1 LKEHISLILHF
12 ITIVC
17 ISGSIFAQKI
27 QWQPDY
33 QNSQAYPYQLST
45 ADSIAL
51 SHLPVLSPTL
61 INYKTILPDQINNAT
76 QPYFRPLYQ
85 QESIECGQ
93 YSGIAFNFCYEI
105 NYRRDLPA
113 NVPEN
118 QYPTHYTF
126 NFMNGGWGW
135 QGVSYHHSLEIA
147 RTNGHPNIIDYGGN
161 YENGP
166 SIWMSGYEKYYNGM
180 FNKVENIYQIPVGTP
195 EGLLVLKNWLHNHLD
210 GSDIG
215 GLALFYSSSP
225 WNPVTLPTGTPEG
238 GKHVITGFVGPVGH
252 AATITGYNDSIRFD
266 YNQDGLFTN
275 DIDINDDGIV
285 DMRDW
290 EIGGLLFTDSYIN
303 GINWADSGFCYMM
316 YKTLAE
322 IPENGGIWNHVI
334 HVVKVKEDYA
344 PMITMKAKVRHSCR
358 NRIKIS
364 AGVASD
370 PDAPYPDKILNFPI
384 FNYQGGCQYMQG
396 GWGGDSISLE
406 MGLDVTPLLSYIE
419 SGEMARFFLLINEDD
434 PEGWGSGELEFFSVI
449 DYTNG
454 QTSYSDIQN
463 YGPLVQ
469 NGLTLAGV
477 NAAIVFNQLN
487 ITTQNIPSALTGE
500 SYEYQLEAVGGK
512 LPYQWDLVRYY
523 GQIHETSMLPAISGN
538 PLQFADTVHATTLQ
552 KLDFNFPFYGDSYDS
567 VYIHTDGFLMFDDQ
581 QYPWP
586 YMHDEEL
593 MIRKSNNIAPFLNVY
608 LYLNESA
615 GNGVW
620 YEAND
625 TQAAFRWHMTS
636 DKLQSNQVEF
646 AIILYAT
653 GEIEFYY
660 GPEELFIDHNW
671 GAGISMGDDLNFTLA
686 SISNQ
691 QKLPVNKK
699 IKFSPSPL
707 PTGMTLSKH
716 GVLSILPTENYNGMP
731 VRVQLKD
738 ENNLIKQKTFDFY
751 SWYAG
756 MDERAEKDTERLS
769 IFPNPTSG
777 LFIVELNLPAQER
790 LSFELID
797 TRGQTISILD
807 TRSYPAGLSNL
818 EFHIPSG
825 HQDGI
830 YYLVIRSPYVTKY
843 KKLILIK

>member
-1 LKEHISLILHF
+1 MPALSPSHISF
-12 ITIVC
+12 
-17 ISGSIFAQKI
+17 K
-27 QWQPDY
+27 
-33 QNSQAYPYQLST
+33 
-45 ADSIAL
+45 AD
-51 SHLPVLSPTL
+51 
-61 INYKTILPDQINNAT
+61 LPDQINNAT
-76 QPYFRPLYQ
+76 QPYFRPLYP

-105 NYRRDLPA
+105 NYQRNLPA

-147 RTNGHPNIIDYGGN
+147 RANGHPNIIDYGGN

-166 SIWMSGYEKYYNGM
+166 SMWMSGYEKYYHGM
-180 FNKVENIYQIPVGTP
+180 FNKVDNIYQIPVGTP

-210 GSDIG
+210 GSDVG
-215 GLALFYSSSP
+215 GIASFYSSSP
-225 WNPVTLPTGTPEG
+225 WNPVTLPPGTPEG

-303 GINWADSGFCYMM
+303 GLNWADSGFCYMM

-322 IPENGGIWNHVI
+322 RPENGGIWNHVV
-334 HVVKVKEDYA
+334 HVVKVQEDYA
-344 PMITMKAKVRHSCR
+344 PLITMKAKVRHTCR

-370 PDAPYPDKILNFPI
+370 PDAVYPEKILNFPI

-406 MGLDVTPLLSYIE
+406 LGLDITPLLSYIE
-419 SGEMARFFLLINEDD
+419 SGEMSRFFLLINEDD
-434 PEGWGSGELEFFSVI
+434 PDGWGSGELEFFSLI

-454 QTSYSDIQN
+454 QINYSDTQN

-469 NGLTLAGV
+469 NGLTLASV
-477 NAAIVFNQLN
+477 NATIDFNELD
-487 ITTQNIPSALTGE
+487 ISTPNIPAALTGE
-500 SYEYQLEAVGGK
+500 PYEYQLEAQGGK
-512 LPYQWDLVRYY
+512 PLYQWDLIRHY
-523 GQIHETSMLPAISGN
+523 GQTHETFDFPTINGEA
-538 PLQFADTVHATTLQ
+538 LQFEDTIHATIPQ
-552 KLDFNFPFYGDSYDS
+552 KLDFDFPFYGKSYDS
-567 VYIHTDGFLMFDDQ
+567 VYIHTDGFLMFDSQ

-593 MIRKSNNIAPFLNVY
+593 MIRKSSSIAPFLNVY
-608 LYLNESA
+608 LYIKESA
-615 GNGVW
+615 GNGIW
-620 YEAND
+620 YEGD
-625 TQAAFRWHMTS
+625 ETKAAFRWHMSS
-636 DKLQSNQVEF
+636 DKLQSNDVEF
-646 AIILYAT
+646 AVFLYPS

-660 GPEELFIDHNW
+660 GAQELFVDHNW
-671 GAGISMGDDLNFTLA
+671 GAGISMGDDLNYALA
-686 SISNQ
+686 TISNQ

-699 IKFSPSPL
+699 IKFNPSPL
-707 PTGMTLSKH
+707 PNGMSLSEDGTLS
-716 GVLSILPTENYNGMP
+716 ITPAINYNGIP
-731 VRVQLKD
+731 VQVQVKD
-738 ENNLIKQKTFDFY
+738 KNNLIKRKTYDFY

-756 MDERAEKDTERLS
+756 VDEQIKKDAESLTVY
-769 IFPNPTSG
+769 PNPTSG
-777 LFIVELNLPAQER
+777 SFHLELNLTNPAI
-790 LSFELID
+790 LTFELI
-797 TRGQTISILD
+797 TARGQTIS
-807 TRSYPAGLSNL
+807 SYAAQSHPGGLVAID
-818 EFHIPSG
+818 FTIPSDQ
-825 HQDGI
+825 QDGI
-830 YYLVIRSPYVTKY
+830 YYLVMKSQNFIKYNKIVLIR
-843 KKLILIK
+843 